1 MYEPGHRGLKTE
13 RNHME
18 LNVERPVRN
27 YESVVIMHPDTSE
40 DGQRNLFRKN
50 KEIIQ
55 KFLGEINHI
64 DTWGKRRLGNP
75 IDKVKMG
82 IYFHCTFTAKA
93 ECIQELERTMRISD
107 QVLRF
112 FHQRLDT
119 RKSVGEHLEK
129 YREVIETSR
138 IRDQEREAKAQAR
151 KNQAKGSKPFRRDR
165 GSFHQKGAGDNPRR
179 DSDDRPRR
187 DSDDRPRRTSDDKPR
202 RDSDD
207 KPRRDSDDKPR
218 RDSDDR
224 PSRTSDDKPR
234 RTSDD
239 RPRRDF
245 DDKPTVDKGLVQK
258 AKTRDH
264 LPGSPDKTGGDQSD
278 KAVSDSKD
286 NDAGGQSGQAMSDK
300 SDKTD

>member
-165 GSFHQKGAGDNPRR
+165 GSFHQKGAADN
-179 DSDDRPRR
+179 PRR
-187 DSDDRPRRTSDDKPR
+187 DSDDRPRRTSDDKPSRTSDDKPSRTSDDRPR
-202 RDSDD
+202 RTSDD
-207 KPRRDSDDKPR
+207 KPRRDSN
-218 RDSDDR
+218 DR
-224 PSRTSDDKPR
+224 S
-234 RTSDD
+234 
-239 RPRRDF
+239 
-245 DDKPTVDKGLVQK
+245 TVDKGLVHK

-264 LPGSPDKTGGDQSD
+264 IPGSPDKTGGDQSD